1 MLYVNPYILN
11 VLISILYYYL
21 LLIKNGLKSFLWNLY
36 VSGYNIKAY
45 PSPNLP
51 ILPIRYSLLLSEIG
65 TLIIFI

>member
-1 MLYVNPYILN
+1 M
-11 VLISILYYYL
+11 LYYYL

-51 ILPIRYSLLLSEIG
+51 TLPIRYSLLLSDIG
-65 TLIIFI
+65 TLMIFI